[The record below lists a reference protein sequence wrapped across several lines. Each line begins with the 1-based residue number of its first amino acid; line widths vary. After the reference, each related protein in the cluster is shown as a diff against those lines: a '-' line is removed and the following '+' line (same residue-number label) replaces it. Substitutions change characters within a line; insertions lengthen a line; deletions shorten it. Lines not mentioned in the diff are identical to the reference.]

1 MMATVPHVTSG
12 LGLRKFQ
19 ADGFLLTRVYINR
32 GCKRLSEACVSSCV
46 CFEHRD
52 FCTVRQVLQG
62 SSEIIMRFGDDELWK
77 REGRHGDDGPSIS
90 GMTKENKKIAR
101 DLKV

>member
-1 MMATVPHVTSG
+1 MAVC
-12 LGLRKFQ
+12 L
-19 ADGFLLTRVYINR
+19 
-32 GCKRLSEACVSSCV
+32 

-52 FCTVRQVLQG
+52 LCTARQVLQG
-62 SSEIIMRFGDDELWK
+62 ASEMIMRFGDDELWK